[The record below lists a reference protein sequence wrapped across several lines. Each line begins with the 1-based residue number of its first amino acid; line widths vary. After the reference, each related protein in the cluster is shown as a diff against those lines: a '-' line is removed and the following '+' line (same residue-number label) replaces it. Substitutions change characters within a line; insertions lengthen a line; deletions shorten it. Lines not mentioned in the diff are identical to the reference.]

1 MVDRSHLSSAHEFPF
16 ADFVVFPSIIDE
28 AEAAVLHKDVQKALK
43 RRRCAPCTVCLCCQL
58 CAVCRVPCTVC
69 LCCQLCAVC
78 RVPCTVCLCC
88 QLCAVCRV
96 PCAVRRAPVH
106 VPVPV
111 PVYVAFRTV

>member
-58 CAVCRVPCTVC
+58 CAVCRVPC
-69 LCCQLCAVC
+69 
-78 RVPCTVCLCC
+78 
-88 QLCAVCRV
+88 
-96 PCAVRRAPVH
+96 AVRRAPVH